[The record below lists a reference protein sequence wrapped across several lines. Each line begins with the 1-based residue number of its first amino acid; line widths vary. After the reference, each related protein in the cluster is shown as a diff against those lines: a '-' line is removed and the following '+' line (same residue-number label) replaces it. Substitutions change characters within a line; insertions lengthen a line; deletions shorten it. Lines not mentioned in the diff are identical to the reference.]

1 MTKKDTGR
9 KILGIALAL
18 CVLVEAVYEFLLHRK
33 YIFVWDDGWYATN
46 LVTGEPLASIADVIE
61 SQIWHFMNWGGRCI
75 NHGLLQIVLMNGE
88 LFADVLNMVVT
99 FTLCYLIC
107 ELAGKKNLI
116 YYCISFFL
124 LIGLNTDVKLS
135 MFWQSGSV
143 NYLYSTNWI
152 LLFLIVYMRQVKNPE
167 AGRLKGIEFWMIP
180 LGLITGWS
188 NENMGPACFTT
199 AIIVILYFVKGLKK
213 KVPVWM
219 WIGAFTSFCGSILVL
234 VAPGNFVR
242 NEYMSEAPFFEA
254 LYNRFFTMLMGGAS
268 YLYASFLFTL
278 FFMLFYLKVGNKLQP
293 FQIIL
298 MVTLILA
305 FGAMALSPAF
315 PNRAAF
321 GMMVLCIVLIIS
333 FIHGIEKKDTGYGRY
348 IFFFSLCMWAYGI
361 YILKAAML
369 APL

>member
-1 MTKKDTGR
+1 MTKKCDKR
-9 KILGIALAL
+9 KIVGIALSL
-18 CVLVEAVYEFLLHRK
+18 CVLIEAVYEFLLHRK
-33 YIFVWDDGWYATN
+33 YVFIWDDLWYATN
-46 LVTGEPLASIADVIE
+46 LVTGEPLAGIVDVFE

-75 NHGLLQIVLMNGE
+75 NHGLLQLVLMNGE
-88 LFADVLNMVVT
+88 LFADILNMIVT

-124 LIGLNTDVKLS
+124 LIGLNTDIKLS

-152 LLFLIVYMRQVKNPE
+152 LLFLIIYMRQVKNPD
-167 AGRLKGIEFWMIP
+167 AKRLKGVELWMLP

-188 NENMGPACFTT
+188 NENMGPACFVT
-199 AIIVILYFVKGLKK
+199 AVIVILYFLKGLKK
-213 KVPVWM
+213 KAPAWM
-219 WIGAFTSFCGSILVL
+219 WVGAITSLCGSILVL

-242 NEYMSEAPFFEA
+242 SAYVTEVPFWEAV
-254 LYNRFFTMLMGGAS
+254 YDRFFAMLMGGSS
-268 YLYASFLFTL
+268 YLYASTLFVL
-278 FFMLFYLKVGNKLQP
+278 FFMLIYLKVGNKLQP

-298 MVTLILA
+298 MITYVLA
-305 FGAMALSPAF
+305 FGALILSPAF

-333 FIHGIEKKDTGYGRY
+333 FIHGIEEKDTSYGRY
-348 IFFFSLCMWAYGI
+348 TLFFSLCMWAYGL